1 VETIN
6 VVAAIIRNEKQEIL
20 LVLRPSNKSFGDYWE
35 LPGGKINVDEKPEKA
50 IIREIKE
57 ELNLDLV
64 NPTFFSH
71 HQTIQNDKLIK
82 IDTFLSHIN
91 QSRFELKEH
100 QDFLWISSIQQLP
113 MNTIPVDVE
122 ILEKYFER
130 NTNDLQN
137 TSSIE

>member
-1 VETIN
+1 METIN

-20 LVLRPSNKSFGDYWE
+20 LVLRPSHKSFGDCWE
-35 LPGGKINVDEKPEKA
+35 LPGGKINVDEKPKNA
-50 IIREIKE
+50 IEREIKE
-57 ELNLDLV
+57 ELNLSLV
-64 NPTFFSH
+64 NSTSFSH
-71 HQTIQNDKLIK
+71 HETIQNEKLIE

-91 QSRFELKEH
+91 QPTFELKEH

-130 NTNDLQN
+130 NTDDLQN
-137 TSSIE
+137 ASSLE

>member
-1 VETIN
+1 METIN

-35 LPGGKINVDEKPEKA
+35 LPGGKINDGEKPEKA

-57 ELNLDLV
+57 ELNLYLV

-71 HQTIQNDKLIK
+71 HETIQNDKLIK
-82 IDTFLSHIN
+82 IETFLSHIN
-91 QSRFELKEH
+91 QPRFELKEH
-100 QDFLWISSIQQLP
+100 QDFLWISSIKQLP